1 MNRLNVT
8 YEQAC
13 MATQEEEYYTDML
26 ETMIEHIYRTKTS
39 FSKEKLLQVSN
50 TIVAE
55 TEEE

>member
-1 MNRLNVT
+1 MT